1 MELVINFMIFC
12 IVLFIYI
19 HVYNHIKTSNY
30 LEVYE
35 IENLSKDKFEDI
47 INFKQPLLLNNGS
60 LINNIDITYLINNY
74 PTFDLNLYN
83 KQNGLFLK
91 TKMEDFD
98 SIINNDTS
106 NNYITYNNKDFL
118 EETTLEKLLSS
129 NDTFFRPY
137 NVCSKNYDII
147 MGKKNNITQ
156 LKYSINSRNILYL
169 SSGKIEV
176 TMCPPKYYKNL
187 HVQKN
192 YELLDFY
199 SAIDI
204 NNVQSTYKNDY
215 HKVKFLRVLL
225 NTSQVLIIP
234 PYWFYSIKFLE
245 ENSIVF
251 FNSYRTYTSS
261 IAIVP
266 DLFIQL
272 LQENNLKLNII
283 KELYTKNKNNE
294 SDKNG
299 ESDKNN
305 ENGESDK
312 NNENSKSDKNN
323 ENGES
328 NSTNSNTNISEIANT
343 N

>member
-294 SDKNG
+294 SDKNR
-299 ESDKNN
+299 ESD

>member
-1 MELVINFMIFC
+1 MELVINFMVFC

-19 HVYNHIKTSNY
+19 HVYNHIKTSSY

-47 INFKQPLLLNNGS
+47 INFKQPLLLNNNS
-60 LINNIDITYLINNY
+60 LINNVDVDYLISNY

-98 SIINNDTS
+98 SIINSDIS
-106 NNYITYNNKDFL
+106 NIYITYNNKEFL

-129 NDTFFRPY
+129 NDAFFRPY
-137 NVCSKNYDII
+137 NVCNKNYDII
-147 MGKKNNITQ
+147 MGKKNNTTQ

-204 NNVQSTYKNDY
+204 NNVQSNYKNDY

-283 KELYTKNKNNE
+283 KELYAKNK
-294 SDKNG
+294 D
-299 ESDKNN
+299 D
-305 ENGESDK
+305 ENGESGESD
-312 NNENSKSDKNN
+312 ENSKND
-323 ENGES
+323 ES
-328 NSTNSNTNISEIANT
+328 KTSNTNTNISEIVNT

>member
-1 MELVINFMIFC
+1 
-12 IVLFIYI
+12 
-19 HVYNHIKTSNY
+19 

-47 INFKQPLLLNNGS
+47 INFKQPLLLNNTS
-60 LINNIDITYLINNY
+60 LINNIDSNYLISNY

-83 KQNGLFLK
+83 KQNGVFLK

-98 SIINNDTS
+98 AIINSDTS
-106 NNYITYNNKDFL
+106 NNYITYNNKEFL
-118 EETTLEKLLSS
+118 EETTIEKLLSS
-129 NDTFFRPY
+129 SDTFFRPY
-137 NVCSKNYDII
+137 NVCNKNYDII
-147 MGKKNNITQ
+147 MGKKNNTTQ

-204 NNVQSTYKNDY
+204 NNVQSNYKNDY

-225 NTSQVLIIP
+225 NTNQVLIIP

-245 ENSIVF
+245 ENTIVF

-283 KELYTKNKNNE
+283 KELYTESNETTNINETEIPNPSLNIIQNINQNE
-294 SDKNG
+294 S
-299 ESDKNN
+299 EIP
-305 ENGESDK
+305 
-312 NNENSKSDKNN
+312 
-323 ENGES
+323 
-328 NSTNSNTNISEIANT
+328 NTK
-343 N
+343 

>member
-47 INFKQPLLLNNGS
+47 INFKQPLLLNNTS
-60 LINNIDITYLINNY
+60 LINNIDINYLISNY

-83 KQNGLFLK
+83 KQNGVFLK

-98 SIINNDTS
+98 AIINSDTS
-106 NNYITYNNKDFL
+106 NNYITYNNKEFL
-118 EETTLEKLLSS
+118 EETTIEKLLSS
-129 NDTFFRPY
+129 SDTFFRPY
-137 NVCSKNYDII
+137 NVCNKNYDII
-147 MGKKNNITQ
+147 MGRKNNTTQ

-204 NNVQSTYKNDY
+204 NNVQSNYKNDY

-225 NTSQVLIIP
+225 NTTQVLIIP

-245 ENSIVF
+245 ENTIVF
-251 FNSYRTYTSS
+251 LNSYRTYTSS

-283 KELYTKNKNNE
+283 KELYT
-294 SDKNG
+294 
-299 ESDKNN
+299 
-305 ENGESDK
+305 
-312 NNENSKSDKNN
+312 
-323 ENGES
+323 ES
-328 NSTNSNTNISEIANT
+328 NETINININD
-343 N
+343 

>member
-47 INFKQPLLLNNGS
+47 INFKQPLLLNNNS
-60 LINNIDITYLINNY
+60 LINNVDVNYLISNY

-98 SIINNDTS
+98 SIINSDIS
-106 NNYITYNNKDFL
+106 NIYITYNNKEFL

-129 NDTFFRPY
+129 NDAFFRPY
-137 NVCSKNYDII
+137 NVCNKNYDII
-147 MGKKNNITQ
+147 MGKKNNTTQ

-204 NNVQSTYKNDY
+204 NNVQSNYKNDY
-215 HKVKFLRVLL
+215 YKVKFLRVLL

-283 KELYTKNKNNE
+283 KELYSKNKNDENGE
-294 SDKNG
+294 TG
-299 ESDKNN
+299 ESD
-305 ENGESDK
+305 
-312 NNENSKSDKNN
+312 ENSKND
-323 ENGES
+323 ES
-328 NSTNSNTNISEIANT
+328 KTSNISEIVNT

>member
-47 INFKQPLLLNNGS
+47 INFKQPLLLNNSS

-91 TKMEDFD
+91 TKIEDFD

-204 NNVQSTYKNDY
+204 NNVQSIYKNDY

-283 KELYTKNKNNE
+283 KELYTKN
-294 SDKNG
+294 
-299 ESDKNN
+299 N
-305 ENGESDK
+305 ENGESDETSK
-312 NNENSKSDKNN
+312 SDENSKSDKNN

-328 NSTNSNTNISEIANT
+328 KSTNSNTNISEIANT

>member
-47 INFKQPLLLNNGS
+47 INFKQPLLLNNTS
-60 LINNIDITYLINNY
+60 LINNIDSNYLISNY

-83 KQNGLFLK
+83 KQNGVFLK

-98 SIINNDTS
+98 AIINSDTS
-106 NNYITYNNKDFL
+106 NNYITYNNKEFL
-118 EETTLEKLLSS
+118 EETTIEKLLSS
-129 NDTFFRPY
+129 SDTFFRPY
-137 NVCSKNYDII
+137 NVCNKNYDII
-147 MGKKNNITQ
+147 MGKKNNTTQ

-204 NNVQSTYKNDY
+204 NNVQSNYKNDY

-225 NTSQVLIIP
+225 NTNQVLIIP

-245 ENSIVF
+245 ENTIVF

-283 KELYTKNKNNE
+283 KELYTESNETTNINETEIPNPSLNIIQNINQNE
-294 SDKNG
+294 S
-299 ESDKNN
+299 EIP
-305 ENGESDK
+305 
-312 NNENSKSDKNN
+312 
-323 ENGES
+323 
-328 NSTNSNTNISEIANT
+328 NTK
-343 N
+343 

>member
-1 MELVINFMIFC
+1 
-12 IVLFIYI
+12 
-19 HVYNHIKTSNY
+19 

-47 INFKQPLLLNNGS
+47 INFKQPLLLNNSS
-60 LINNIDITYLINNY
+60 LIDNIDANYLISNY

-98 SIINNDTS
+98 AIINNDTS
-106 NNYITYNNKDFL
+106 NNYITYNNKEFL
-118 EETTLEKLLSS
+118 EETTIEKLLSS
-129 NDTFFRPY
+129 SDTFFRPY
-137 NVCSKNYDII
+137 NVCNKNYDII
-147 MGKKNNITQ
+147 MGKKNNNTQ

-204 NNVQSTYKNDY
+204 NNIQSNYKNDY

-225 NTSQVLIIP
+225 NTTQVLIIP

-245 ENSIVF
+245 ENTIVF

-283 KELYTKNKNNE
+283 KELYTKNESVESIEIQDTNINTNQNTNTNQHTNINQNE
-294 SDKNG
+294 S
-299 ESDKNN
+299 EI
-305 ENGESDK
+305 
-312 NNENSKSDKNN
+312 
-323 ENGES
+323 
-328 NSTNSNTNISEIANT
+328 SNTN
-343 N
+343 

>member
-19 HVYNHIKTSNY
+19 HVYNHIKTSSY

-47 INFKQPLLLNNGS
+47 INFKQPLLLNNNS
-60 LINNIDITYLINNY
+60 LINNVDVDYLISNY

-98 SIINNDTS
+98 SIINSDIS
-106 NNYITYNNKDFL
+106 NIYITYNNKEFL

-129 NDTFFRPY
+129 NDAFFRPY
-137 NVCSKNYDII
+137 NVCNKNYDII
-147 MGKKNNITQ
+147 MGKKNNTTQ

-204 NNVQSTYKNDY
+204 NNVQSNYKNDY

-283 KELYTKNKNNE
+283 KELYSKNKN
-294 SDKNG
+294 D
-299 ESDKNN
+299 
-305 ENGESDK
+305 ENGESD
-312 NNENSKSDKNN
+312 ENSKND
-323 ENGES
+323 ES
-328 NSTNSNTNISEIANT
+328 KTSNTNSNISEIVNT

>member
-47 INFKQPLLLNNGS
+47 INFKQPLLLNNTS
-60 LINNIDITYLINNY
+60 LINNINADYLISNY

-83 KQNGLFLK
+83 KQNGVFLK

-98 SIINNDTS
+98 AIINNDTS
-106 NNYITYNNKDFL
+106 NNYITYNNKEFL
-118 EETTLEKLLSS
+118 EETTIEKLLSS
-129 NDTFFRPY
+129 SDTFFRPY
-137 NVCSKNYDII
+137 NVCNKNYDII
-147 MGKKNNITQ
+147 MGKKNNTTP

-204 NNVQSTYKNDY
+204 NNVQSNYKNDY

-225 NTSQVLIIP
+225 NSTQVLIIP

-245 ENSIVF
+245 ENTIVF
-251 FNSYRTYTSS
+251 LNTYRTYTSS

-283 KELYTKNKNNE
+283 KELYTESNE
-294 SDKNG
+294 ATNININ
-299 ESDKNN
+299 ETEIPNTNLN
-305 ENGESDK
+305 ENEIL
-312 NNENSKSDKNN
+312 
-323 ENGES
+323 
-328 NSTNSNTNISEIANT
+328 NTK
-343 N
+343 

>member
-47 INFKQPLLLNNGS
+47 INFKQPLLLNNSS

-215 HKVKFLRVLL
+215 HKVKFLRVVL

-305 ENGESDK
+305 ENGESD
-312 NNENSKSDKNN
+312 ENSKSDKNN

-328 NSTNSNTNISEIANT
+328 KSTNSNTNISETANT

>member
-47 INFKQPLLLNNGS
+47 INFKQPLLLNNTS
-60 LINNIDITYLINNY
+60 LINNIDINYLISNY

-83 KQNGLFLK
+83 KQNGVFLK

-98 SIINNDTS
+98 AIINSDTS
-106 NNYITYNNKDFL
+106 NNYITYNNKEFL
-118 EETTLEKLLSS
+118 EETTIEKLLSS
-129 NDTFFRPY
+129 SDTFFRPY
-137 NVCSKNYDII
+137 NVCNKNYDII
-147 MGKKNNITQ
+147 MGRKNNTTQ

-225 NTSQVLIIP
+225 NTTQVLIIP

-245 ENSIVF
+245 ENTIVF
-251 FNSYRTYTSS
+251 LNSYRTYTSS

-283 KELYTKNKNNE
+283 KELYTESNETINININETEILNPNTNPNPNPNPNPNE
-294 SDKNG
+294 S
-299 ESDKNN
+299 EI
-305 ENGESDK
+305 
-312 NNENSKSDKNN
+312 
-323 ENGES
+323 S
-328 NSTNSNTNISEIANT
+328 NIK
-343 N
+343 

>member
-47 INFKQPLLLNNGS
+47 INFKQPLLLNNSS
-60 LINNIDITYLINNY
+60 LIDNIDANYLISNY

-98 SIINNDTS
+98 AIINNDTS
-106 NNYITYNNKDFL
+106 NNYITYNNKEFL
-118 EETTLEKLLSS
+118 EETTIEKLLSS
-129 NDTFFRPY
+129 SDTFFRPY
-137 NVCSKNYDII
+137 NVCNKNYDII
-147 MGKKNNITQ
+147 MGKKNNSTQ

-204 NNVQSTYKNDY
+204 NNIQSNYKNDY

-225 NTSQVLIIP
+225 NTTQVLIIP

-245 ENSIVF
+245 ENTIVF
-251 FNSYRTYTSS
+251 LNTYRTYTSS

-283 KELYTKNKNNE
+283 KELYTESNE
-294 SDKNG
+294 ATNININ
-299 ESDKNN
+299 ETEIPNTNLN
-305 ENGESDK
+305 ENEIL
-312 NNENSKSDKNN
+312 
-323 ENGES
+323 
-328 NSTNSNTNISEIANT
+328 NTK
-343 N
+343 

>member
-1 MELVINFMIFC
+1 MPF
-12 IVLFIYI
+12 
-19 HVYNHIKTSNY
+19 
-30 LEVYE
+30 
-35 IENLSKDKFEDI
+35 
-47 INFKQPLLLNNGS
+47 
-60 LINNIDITYLINNY
+60 
-74 PTFDLNLYN
+74 
-83 KQNGLFLK
+83 
-91 TKMEDFD
+91 
-98 SIINNDTS
+98 
-106 NNYITYNNKDFL
+106 YNNKDFL

-204 NNVQSTYKNDY
+204 NNVQSNYKNDY

-234 PYWFYSIKFLE
+234 PYWFYSIKFIE

-283 KELYTKNKNNE
+283 KELYTKNKNDE
-294 SDKNG
+294 
-299 ESDKNN
+299 NN
-305 ENGESDK
+305 ENGEIGK
-312 NNENSKSDKNN
+312 NGENGEIDTNGKSDKNN
-323 ENGES
+323 ENNES
-328 NSTNSNTNISEIANT
+328 KSTTNISEIVNT
-343 N
+343 S

>member
-47 INFKQPLLLNNGS
+47 INFKQPLLLNNSS
-60 LINNIDITYLINNY
+60 LLDNIDANYLISNY

-98 SIINNDTS
+98 AIITGDTS
-106 NNYITYNNKDFL
+106 NNYITYNNKEFL
-118 EETTLEKLLSS
+118 EETTIEKLLSS
-129 NDTFFRPY
+129 GDTFFRPY
-137 NVCSKNYDII
+137 NVCNKNYDII
-147 MGKKNNITQ
+147 MGKKNNNTQ

-204 NNVQSTYKNDY
+204 NNIQSNYKNDY

-225 NTSQVLIIP
+225 NTTQVLIIP

-245 ENSIVF
+245 ENTIVF

-283 KELYTKNKNNE
+283 KELYTKNESVESVEIQDINTNTNQNTNTNTNTNQHTNINQNE
-294 SDKNG
+294 S
-299 ESDKNN
+299 EI
-305 ENGESDK
+305 
-312 NNENSKSDKNN
+312 
-323 ENGES
+323 
-328 NSTNSNTNISEIANT
+328 SNTN
-343 N
+343 

>member
-47 INFKQPLLLNNGS
+47 INFKQPLLLNNNS
-60 LINNIDITYLINNY
+60 LINNVDVNYLISNY

-98 SIINNDTS
+98 SIINSDIS
-106 NNYITYNNKDFL
+106 NIYITYNNKEFL

-129 NDTFFRPY
+129 NDVFFRPY
-137 NVCSKNYDII
+137 NVCNKNYDII
-147 MGKKNNITQ
+147 MGKKNNTTQ

-204 NNVQSTYKNDY
+204 NNVQSNYKNDY
-215 HKVKFLRVLL
+215 YKVKFLRVLL

-283 KELYTKNKNNE
+283 KELYAKNKNDEN
-294 SDKNG
+294 D
-299 ESDKNN
+299 
-305 ENGESDK
+305 ENGESD
-312 NNENSKSDKNN
+312 ENSKND
-323 ENGES
+323 ES
-328 NSTNSNTNISEIANT
+328 KTSNISEIVNT

>member
-47 INFKQPLLLNNGS
+47 INFKQPLLLNNSS
-60 LINNIDITYLINNY
+60 LIDNIDANYLISNY

-98 SIINNDTS
+98 AIINNDTS
-106 NNYITYNNKDFL
+106 NNYITYNNKEFL
-118 EETTLEKLLSS
+118 EETTIEKLLSS
-129 NDTFFRPY
+129 SDTFFRPY
-137 NVCSKNYDII
+137 NVCNKNYDII
-147 MGKKNNITQ
+147 MGKKNNNTQ

-204 NNVQSTYKNDY
+204 NNIQSNYKNDY

-225 NTSQVLIIP
+225 NTTQVLIIP

-245 ENSIVF
+245 ENTIVF

-283 KELYTKNKNNE
+283 KELYTKNESVDSVEIQDINTNINTNTNQHTNTNQNE
-294 SDKNG
+294 S
-299 ESDKNN
+299 EI
-305 ENGESDK
+305 
-312 NNENSKSDKNN
+312 
-323 ENGES
+323 
-328 NSTNSNTNISEIANT
+328 SNTN
-343 N
+343 

>member
-299 ESDKNN
+299 ESDESD
-305 ENGESDK
+305 ENGESD
-312 NNENSKSDKNN
+312 ENSKSDKNN
-323 ENGES
+323 KNGES
-328 NSTNSNTNISEIANT
+328 NITNSNTNISEIENT